1 MPIRMIAKEL
11 YHLQQEVE
19 KLEAEIESASPN
31 EREALRERLRK
42 LKPERDRMRKILD
55 GEKVPPPFRQPT

>member
-11 YHLQQEVE
+11 YKLLREVE
-19 KLEAEIESASPN
+19 RLEAEIETATPH

-42 LKPERDRMRKILD
+42 LKSERNRMRKILD
-55 GEKVPPPFRQPT
+55 GEKVPPPFQQPI

>member
-19 KLEAEIESASPN
+19 KLEAEIESAALN
-31 EREALRERLRK
+31 EREAMRERLRK
-42 LKPERDRMRKILD
+42 LKSERDRMRKILD
-55 GEKVPPPFRQPT
+55 GEKVDPLFKQPA